1 MKRYIIY
8 NDKMVRMEICTSD
21 YTAVSSNMSST
32 DSVQEVPLGNGIG
45 YVVINSVLVEAY
57 HSLPIEKS
65 NVDMI

>member
-1 MKRYIIY
+1 
-8 NDKMVRMEICTSD
+8 MEICTSD

-32 DSVQEVPLGNGIG
+32 DSVQEVPLDNGIG

-57 HSLPIEKS
+57 HPLPIEES